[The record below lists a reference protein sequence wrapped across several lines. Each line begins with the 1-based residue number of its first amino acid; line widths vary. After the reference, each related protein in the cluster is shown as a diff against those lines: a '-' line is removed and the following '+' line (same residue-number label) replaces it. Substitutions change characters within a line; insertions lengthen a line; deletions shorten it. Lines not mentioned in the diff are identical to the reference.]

1 MKRWLFFVAVAT
13 LLVSSFTLPT
23 HWGAAVQAAPETTQ
37 GPDPVDV
44 GPKLRGED
52 PHQVNIDTSSVP
64 SRLQSKVGS
73 QAYEPTPGIELFF
86 LSLDDAQGH
95 YYFKEYTLRAV
106 GEYAEIWVANDLD
119 FPQEERNDSVEIT
132 DEHVAYMLDE
142 FDHNI
147 YPKVTEFFGMPD
159 SHSGENQHELITETF
174 GEDYYVSSDESDRN
188 VILVDNVRDENFYD
202 PDFPNYIAGFYSP
215 LFELYTDRNIITIDA
230 YDWENRVGPDAARP
244 HLYEG
249 TVAHEYQHLIHND
262 NDPDEETWINEG
274 MSDFAE
280 YVAGYGHPE
289 SHVDFFRDHP
299 ENSLVAWEDQG
310 PREILADYGI
320 AYLFQLYLHDHYG
333 GGDFI
338 QALATNE
345 KQGIE
350 SVNDTLSAFGHEET
364 FQEIYRDFQTALV
377 IDAKDDENEKYGFKS
392 IDFTINTDTEAA
404 YDTPGAPPWGS
415 DFMKLERE
423 DVQSLFF
430 DGLDFKPTEWRVVAD
445 PENEG
450 NDVFWGG
457 VGSLGDKFMIK
468 PLDLSGVQGAEL
480 TFDTWYDI
488 EESWDYGFVQVSTDG
503 GETWTSLANDN
514 TRDDL
519 DPNAHPKVVANV
531 PGFTGTSGGWTRET
545 FDLSA
550 YDGQDILLAF
560 RYVTDWA
567 AEEAGWY
574 VDNVRVD
581 AIEYENDG
589 SRLDDFQSLNEVLGR
604 YVDYLVTFIHS
615 EQKGKT
621 TNHTVMHVDPLN
633 ITDDEE
639 KELEE
644 FIQIPPGDEL
654 VMTVT
659 YGAPQGDLSYV
670 DYDYEVRYH
679 AKSAADMQTLVELF
693 EEEGEFASESEART
707 LKSHLAAV
715 NLFEN
720 QEAADKVVKHMQ
732 SFKLLLD
739 YQKENALISEDAYDI
754 LQNGSNTIIEKWEGD
769 NLARGDLPSRWMFRC
784 A

>member
-1 MKRWLFFVAVAT
+1 MKRWLFCVAVAT

-23 HWGAAVQAAPETTQ
+23 NWGTAVQAAPEATQ
-37 GPDPVDV
+37 GPNPVDV
-44 GPKLRGED
+44 GPKLREED
-52 PHQVNIDTSSVP
+52 PHQVNIDTSSAP
-64 SRLQSKVGS
+64 FRLWSRAGS
-73 QAYEPTPGIELFF
+73 QTYEPTPGTELFF

-147 YPKVTEFFGMPD
+147 YPKVTDFFGMPN
-159 SHSGENQHELITETF
+159 SHNGKNQHELITETF
-174 GEDYYVSSDESDRN
+174 GENYYVSSDESDRN
-188 VILVDNVRDENFYD
+188 IILVDNVRDENFYD
-202 PDFPNYIAGFYSP
+202 PEFPNYIAGFYSP
-215 LFELYTDRNIITIDA
+215 MFELYMDRNIITIDA
-230 YDWENRVGPDAARP
+230 YDWENRVGPDVARP

-249 TVAHEYQHLIHND
+249 TVAHEYQHLIHHD

-289 SHVDFFRDHP
+289 SHVEFFRDHP
-299 ENSLVAWEDQG
+299 ENSLVAWGDQG

-333 GGDFI
+333 GGDFV

-345 KQGIE
+345 KNGIE
-350 SVNDTLSAFGHEET
+350 SVDDTLQAFGYEET
-364 FQEIYRDFQTALV
+364 FEEVYRDFQTALV

-392 IDFTINTDTEAA
+392 IDFTINTDTEEA

-415 DFMKLERE
+415 DFIKLERK

-445 PENEG
+445 PEDED

-468 PLDLSGVQGAEL
+468 SLDLSGVQGAEL

-503 GETWTSLANDN
+503 GETWTSLINDN

-531 PGFTGTSGGWTRET
+531 PGFTGNSGGWTTET

-550 YDGQDILLAF
+550 YDGQHILLAF

-567 AEEAGWY
+567 VEEAGWY

-581 AIEYENDG
+581 AIGYENDG

-615 EQKGKT
+615 EQKGKK

-633 ITDDEE
+633 ITNEEE

-654 VMTVT
+654 IMTVT
-659 YGAPQGDLSYV
+659 YGAPQGDLTYV

-679 AKSAADMQTLVELF
+679 AKSAADMRTLVDMFEAEGKFANESDVRTLKHHLTAVELF
-693 EEEGEFASESEART
+693 E
-707 LKSHLAAV
+707 
-715 NLFEN
+715 N
-720 QEAADKVVKHMQ
+720 QGSADKVIKHVQ
-732 SFKLLLD
+732 SLKLFLD
-739 YQKENALISEDAYDI
+739 EQKENDLVMEDAYDI
-754 LQNGSNTIIEKWEGD
+754 LQRGADHMLEKWGRD
-769 NLARGDLPSRWMFRC
+769 DLAWKAASSPWMFRC